1 MATQGWVS
9 PATAWLT
16 VALDFSATL
25 LPTPASPPAPPFRMP
40 ACVLSAECMP
50 GYYCTQGPQVGECA
64 PGHRGLGCRLFGRW
78 PVRRRAHVRGTGADR
93 CVRSPGSG
101 DLSAGCTQSTDC
113 MAGLLCFVRDLHQG
127 GALATLVRGRLVTRR
142 KAAHAHGLVSRYLE
156 PAIHPAATSTSCPS
170 PTTFVARTA
179 RST

>member
-25 LPTPASPPAPPFRMP
+25 LPTPASPPAPPFRMRP
-40 ACVLSAECMP
+40 AFFRRMHAGLLLHARPAGGRVRA
-50 GYYCTQGPQVGECA
+50 G
-64 PGHRGLGCRLFGRW
+64 GHRGLGCRLFGRW

-93 CVRSPGSG
+93 CVFDPGSG

-113 MAGLLCFVRDLHQG
+113 MAGLLCLSG
-127 GALATLVRGRLVTRR
+127 ICT
-142 KAAHAHGLVSRYLE
+142 KAALLQPWSGAGCDPTE
-156 PAIHPAATSTSCPS
+156 AATPTVLFHVPRASDPPS
-170 PTTFVARTA
+170 SDFYQLPFPTTFVARTA